1 MELISGFAVVIVAT
15 VISTWFNDHIAK
27 GEYIA
32 DD

>member
-1 MELISGFAVVIVAT
+1 MELISGFVVVIAAT
-15 VISTWFNDHIAK
+15 FLGTWFNDHIAK